1 MRISDWS
8 SDVCSSDLRIG
19 FNVFRYDVSDQQI
32 IAVGGGANIATLLNA
47 DKTIGQGFELHA
59 QAYLTDNLL
68 VTLGSSCNDTEIDDP
83 GLAVPGCGGG
93 CTVTD
98 PETAP
103 GSGLY
108 VIDGHQLPQAP
119 KWLHNVT
126 ARLGMPAGEDGEA
139 LVYTDWA

>member
-1 MRISDWS
+1 MRA
-8 SDVCSSDLRIG
+8 RFG
-19 FNVFRYDVSDQQI
+19 FNVFRYCVSDQQI
-32 IAVGGGANIATLLNA
+32 IAVGGGANTATLLNA
-47 DKTIGQGFELHA
+47 DKTSGQGFELDA

-68 VTLGSSCNDTEIDDP
+68 VTLGSSYNDTEIDDP

-108 VIDGHQLPQAP
+108 VRSEEHTSELQSLMRISYAVFCLKKKKPQ
-119 KWLHNVT
+119 
-126 ARLGMPAGEDGEA
+126 E
-139 LVYTDWA
+139 